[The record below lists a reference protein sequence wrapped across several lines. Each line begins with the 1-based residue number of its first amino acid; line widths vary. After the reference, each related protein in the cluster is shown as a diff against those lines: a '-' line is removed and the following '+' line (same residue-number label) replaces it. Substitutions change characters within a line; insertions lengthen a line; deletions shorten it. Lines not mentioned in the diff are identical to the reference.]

1 MSNSFDPL
9 SHCRIFQVDNGLD
22 LGSPLSHRNGHIHN
36 GLRNGS
42 LAALRVPAHGGFR
55 NSSGV
60 SLAVHG
66 RSEFDTEVDV
76 DIATMAA
83 QRDQLRGARNVRGMM
98 APVTSKEV
106 RQVASRFVCQQM
118 RQKIL

>member
-1 MSNSFDPL
+1 M
-9 SHCRIFQVDNGLD
+9 
-22 LGSPLSHRNGHIHN
+22 
-36 GLRNGS
+36 
-42 LAALRVPAHGGFR
+42 AALRVPAHGGFR

-66 RSEFDTEVDV
+66 RSDFDTDADV

-98 APVTSKEV
+98 APVMSKEV
-106 RQVASRFVCQQM
+106 RQVAAHLVCRQM
-118 RQKIL
+118 RQKKYIYIK

>member
-1 MSNSFDPL
+1 M
-9 SHCRIFQVDNGLD
+9 
-22 LGSPLSHRNGHIHN
+22 
-36 GLRNGS
+36 RNGS

-60 SLAVHG
+60 ALAVHG
-66 RSEFDTEVDV
+66 RSEFDTDADV

-98 APVTSKEV
+98 APVMSKEV
-106 RQVASRFVCQQM
+106 SKYRDSLHVPPIM
-118 RQKIL
+118 ILPRSNLD